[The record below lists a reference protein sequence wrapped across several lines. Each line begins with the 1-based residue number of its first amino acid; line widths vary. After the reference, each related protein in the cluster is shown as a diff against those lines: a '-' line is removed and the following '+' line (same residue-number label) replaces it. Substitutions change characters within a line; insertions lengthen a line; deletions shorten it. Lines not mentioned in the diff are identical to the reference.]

1 MHLDSLGM
9 NRGDKPSQE
18 SQRLMEMVGGG
29 LKIPSTVAT
38 EHALVQVCTE
48 GRMRTTPRKE
58 HK

>member
-29 LKIPSTVAT
+29 LQIASTVAT
-38 EHALVQVCTE
+38 EHALGAGLHRGKDE
-48 GRMRTTPRKE
+48 DHSPKRT
-58 HK
+58 